1 MHKTLLTIAL
11 ALFAVTALN
20 AQSVKYNQYGV
31 AVESDV
37 LDVESQDGFLV
48 IESPTS
54 DYKIW
59 FDNRIQFDAGAFF
72 GAPSFADPIGNG
84 VSIRRARFAIKAQVD
99 KNWYGEFDMDLAD
112 GLVELKDAIV
122 RYTGVPNLEL
132 QAGNFKENF
141 SIQRNSSSRY
151 LMFVERPMV
160 CSALAPSRHLGIN
173 AKYDNPWLWVSAG
186 FFGQEGAGAEEIT
199 NVQDNNKDF
208 GRGISFLNNTGY
220 SVTTKLVVRPLF
232 MLENAS
238 LHIGAAYSY
247 RTTKGSM
254 ATGEWGTYRASARN
268 STSINRKKYIDTNN
282 LKDYDFNN
290 LWTVELAGHWGGMR
304 YEAAYIG
311 DNVHF
316 KDPSTGEKLAATN
329 NFGGWYVQAGYLLFG
344 GKQRYDSKGAK
355 YTRALR
361 GQKWGDLELCARYE
375 YCNLNDVREDAKAKV
390 YGGAAE
396 AYTVGLNWWVTNNVR
411 MQLNYQYNN
420 NDRYAN
426 GKNKLFVGTDEAGNP
441 TKDYAKVVEAAGKA
455 GVDYSM
461 VALRFEVDF

>member
-1 MHKTLLTIAL
+1 MRKLLLTFSVLLISVFSAHSQ
-11 ALFAVTALN
+11 TKTG
-20 AQSVKYNQYGV
+20 VKYNQYGV

-37 LDVESQDGFLV
+37 LDAEAQDGFLV
-48 IESPTS
+48 IESPKS

-72 GAPSFADPIGNG
+72 GAPDYADPIGNG

-122 RYTGVPNLEL
+122 RYTGVKNLEL
-132 QAGNFKENF
+132 QVGNFKENF

-151 LMFVERPMV
+151 LMFLERPMV
-160 CSALAPSRHLGIN
+160 CSALAPSRHLGFN
-173 AKYDNPWLWVSAG
+173 AKYDNPWIWASAG
-186 FFGQEGAGAEEIT
+186 IFAQEGAGAEEIT

-208 GRGISFLNNTGY
+208 GRGISFLRNTGY
-220 SVTTKLVVRPLF
+220 SVTTKVVFRPLCN
-232 MLENAS
+232 LDNAG

-282 LKDYDFNN
+282 LKDYDYNN
-290 LWTVELAGHWGGMR
+290 LWTVEIAGHWGGLR

-316 KDPSTGEKLAATN
+316 KDTKLTN
-329 NFGGWYVQAGYLLFG
+329 DFGGWYVQAGYLLFG

-361 GQKWGDLELCARYE
+361 GKKWGDLELCARYE
-375 YCNLNDVREDAKAKV
+375 YCNLNDTRESAKALV
-390 YGGAAE
+390 YGGSAE
-396 AYTVGLNWWVTNNVR
+396 AYTIGLNWWVTNNVR
-411 MQLNYQYNN
+411 MQLNYQFNN

-426 GKNKLFVGTDEAGNP
+426 GKNKLNVGLDADGKP
-441 TKDYAKVVEAAGKA
+441 TKDYAKVIAPAGKA

>member
-1 MHKTLLTIAL
+1 MRKILFSLAVLLMA
-11 ALFAVTALN
+11 ASAAN
-20 AQSVKYNQYGV
+20 AQAVKYNQYGV

-37 LDVESQDGFLV
+37 LDAESQDGFLV
-48 IESPTS
+48 IESPKS

-72 GAPSFADPIGNG
+72 GSPEWADPIGNG
-84 VSIRRARFAIKAQVD
+84 ISIRRARFAIKAQVD
-99 KNWYGEFDMDLAD
+99 KNWYGEFDMDLAN

-122 RYTGVPNLEL
+122 RYTGIPNLEL

-151 LMFVERPMV
+151 LMFMERPMV

-173 AKYDNPWLWVSAG
+173 AKYDNPWVWLSAG
-186 FFGQEGAGAEEIT
+186 FFGQEGAGSEEWT
-199 NVQDNNKDF
+199 NVADNNKDF
-208 GRGISFLNNTGY
+208 GRGISFKNNTGY
-220 SVTTKLVVRPLF
+220 AATVKVVFRPLCK
-232 MLENAS
+232 LDNAS

-247 RTTKGSM
+247 RTTLASM

-268 STSINRKKYIDTNN
+268 STSINRKKYLDTNN
-282 LKDYDFNN
+282 LKGYDHNN
-290 LWTVELAGHWGGMR
+290 LWTAELAGHWGGFR
-304 YEAAYIG
+304 FEGAYIG
-311 DNVHF
+311 DNVLL
-316 KDPSTGEKLAATN
+316 KDNSDPASITAINL
-329 NFGGWYVQAGYLLFG
+329 GGWYVQAGYLLFG

-355 YTRALR
+355 YTRAER

-375 YCNLNDVREDAKAKV
+375 FCDLNAPAQKV
-390 YGGAAE
+390 FGGSAE

-426 GKNKLFVGTDEAGNP
+426 GKNKLFVGLDDAGKP
-441 TKDYAKVVEAAGKA
+441 TKDYAKVVAPAGKA

-461 VALRFEVDF
+461 VAVRFEVDF

>member
-1 MHKTLLTIAL
+1 MRKILFTL
-11 ALFAVTALN
+11 AVLLMAASAAN
-20 AQSVKYNQYGV
+20 AQAVKYNQYGV

-37 LDVESQDGFLV
+37 LDAESQDGFLV
-48 IESPTS
+48 IESPKS

-59 FDNRIQFDAGAFF
+59 FDNRIQFDADAFF
-72 GAPSFADPIGNG
+72 GAPEWADPIGNG

-122 RYTGVPNLEL
+122 RFTGIPNLEL

-151 LMFVERPMV
+151 LMFMERPMV
-160 CSALAPSRHLGIN
+160 CSALAPSRHLGVN
-173 AKYDNPWLWVSAG
+173 AKYDNPWIWASAG
-186 FFGQEGAGAEEIT
+186 FFAQEGAGSEEIT

-208 GRGISFLNNTGY
+208 GRGISFKNNTGY
-220 SVTTKLVVRPLF
+220 AVTTKLVLRPLCK
-232 MLENAS
+232 LDNAS

-247 RTTKGSM
+247 RTTLLSA

-268 STSINRKKYIDTNN
+268 STSINRKKYLDTNN
-282 LKDYDFNN
+282 LKGYDHNN
-290 LWTVELAGHWGGMR
+290 LWTVELAGHWGGFR
-304 YEAAYIG
+304 FEGAYIG
-311 DNVHF
+311 DNVVL
-316 KDPSTGEKLAATN
+316 KDNNTVTKLN
-329 NFGGWYVQAGYLLFG
+329 LGGWYVQAGYLLFG

-355 YTRALR
+355 YTRAER

-375 YCNLNDVREDAKAKV
+375 FCDLNAPAQKV
-390 YGGAAE
+390 YGGSAE

-426 GKNKLFVGTDEAGNP
+426 GKDKLNVGLDAAGKAV
-441 TKDYAKVVEAAGKA
+441 KDYTKVVAPTGKA
-455 GVDYSM
+455 GVDYHM
-461 VALRFEVDF
+461 VSLRFEVDF

>member
-1 MHKTLLTIAL
+1 MRKILFTL
-11 ALFAVTALN
+11 AVLLMAASAAN
-20 AQSVKYNQYGV
+20 AQAVKYNQYGV

-37 LDVESQDGFLV
+37 LDAESQDGFLV
-48 IESPTS
+48 IESPKS

-72 GAPSFADPIGNG
+72 GAPEWADPIGNG

-122 RYTGVPNLEL
+122 RFTGIPNLEL

-151 LMFVERPMV
+151 LMFMERPMV
-160 CSALAPSRHLGIN
+160 CSALAPSRHLGVN
-173 AKYDNPWLWVSAG
+173 AKYDNPWIWASAG
-186 FFGQEGAGAEEIT
+186 FFAQEGAGSEEIT

-208 GRGISFLNNTGY
+208 GRGISFKNNTGY
-220 SVTTKLVVRPLF
+220 AVTTKLVLRPLCK
-232 MLENAS
+232 LDTAS

-247 RTTKGSM
+247 RTTLLSA

-268 STSINRKKYIDTNN
+268 STSINRKKYLDTNN
-282 LKDYDFNN
+282 LKGYDHNN
-290 LWTVELAGHWGGMR
+290 LWTVELAGHWGGFR
-304 YEAAYIG
+304 FEGAYIG
-311 DNVHF
+311 DNVVL
-316 KDPSTGEKLAATN
+316 KDNNTVTKLN
-329 NFGGWYVQAGYLLFG
+329 LGGWYVQAGYLLFG

-355 YTRALR
+355 YTRAER

-375 YCNLNDVREDAKAKV
+375 FCDLNAPVQNV
-390 YGGAAE
+390 YGGSAE

-411 MQLNYQYNN
+411 MQLNYQFNN

-426 GKNKLFVGTDEAGNP
+426 GKDKLNVGLDAAGKAV
-441 TKDYAKVVEAAGKA
+441 KDYTKVVAPTGKA
-455 GVDYSM
+455 GVDYHM
-461 VALRFEVDF
+461 VSLRFEVDF